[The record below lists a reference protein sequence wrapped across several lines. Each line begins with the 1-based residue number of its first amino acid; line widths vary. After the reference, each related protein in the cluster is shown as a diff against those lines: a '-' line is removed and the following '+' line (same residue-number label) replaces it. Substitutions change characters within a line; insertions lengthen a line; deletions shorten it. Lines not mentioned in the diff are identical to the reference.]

1 MENRRNVE
9 RPPYTA
15 NDVYYDL
22 GRVLFRDVSRGGQQT
37 VAGPRPDAPI
47 VARLGDREHRIV
59 GVAFEDGRVIIE
71 IEGEAR

>member
-1 MENRRNVE
+1 MEDRRNVE
-9 RPPYTA
+9 WPPYTA

-22 GRVLFRDVSRGGQQT
+22 GRVLFGDVSRGGQQT
-37 VAGPRPDAPI
+37 VASPRPDAPI

>member
-1 MENRRNVE
+1 MENRSDVE
-9 RPPYTA
+9 RLPYTA